1 MTGVQTCALPIF
13 SLLISRSSLSH
24 MRSPFGISSSSKF
37 PTTTFHPVLF
47 PQHEAINT
55 LPQHSRKL
63 KLKETQKAQ
72 EVRFLS
78 DIPYTP
84 ESTTRTCEH
93 PSSSN
98 LTYSLSLA
106 PITAR
111 HIPDTRIREHKFLIE
126 VGHDTTS
133 LGLDSNLVFGVS
145 LDNNVGSDETHAAV
159 VLVKRELNMVLGVI
173 DGFLKSMRSDGTE
186 SHGLRNRELRENTTV
201 ELNVLEF
208 EAVHG
213 ERVVSADLTSTIVN
227 SLNPA
232 GSEISGL
239 ELAVAVSMLQKGKKI
254 LGSDCM
260 IKGRL
265 LPKQGSRSTYT
276 HSTLNSITG
285 NGLAVL
291 RTCTET
297 LRKSEDLQKEY
308 GKETRNIRCFRI
320 FHFH

>member
-1 MTGVQTCALPIF
+1 MSF
-13 SLLISRSSLSH
+13 
-24 MRSPFGISSSSKF
+24 
-37 PTTTFHPVLF
+37 
-47 PQHEAINT
+47 
-55 LPQHSRKL
+55 
-63 KLKETQKAQ
+63 
-72 EVRFLS
+72 
-78 DIPYTP
+78 
-84 ESTTRTCEH
+84 
-93 PSSSN
+93 
-98 LTYSLSLA
+98 A
-106 PITAR
+106 PIIAR

-145 LDNNVGSDETHAAV
+145 LDDNVGSDETHAAV

-173 DGFLKSMRSDGTE
+173 DGFLQSMRSDSTE

-227 SLNPA
+227 SLDPA

-239 ELAVAVSMLQKGKKI
+239 ELAVTVSMLQKGKKI
-254 LGSDCM
+254 LGSDCT

-265 LPKQGSRSTYT
+265 SPKQGSRITYT

-308 GKETRNIRCFRI
+308 GKEMRNIRCFRI
-320 FHFH
+320 FHSH